1 MIRTVDFF
9 RPIVG
14 RRTFEEAIYQIA
26 YAVHVGDLKVGD
38 RLPAERQLAAQLE
51 ISRPTLREAI
61 SVLAQAGI
69 VTVALGSRGGTIVQS
84 DAVPPRLLDRGVRIR
99 VHEVAHVLEARR
111 LFEPQVAQLA
121 ATYATEDDYE
131 RLRHTIDGQRASDGG
146 DRDELGKWDERF
158 HIAMARATRN
168 PVVVQ
173 VMRDILRRIAIA
185 WDMEHDVDLGTGM
198 HERTLAALI
207 SKDPVHIDAVMD
219 EHLAILERMWEDE
232 AKRPQLRLP
241 HGART
246 NRRHAERN
254 S

>member
-14 RRTFEEAIYQIA
+14 RRTFEEAIHQIA

-61 SVLAQAGI
+61 SVLTQAGI

-131 RLRHTIDGQRASDGG
+131 RLRHTIDGQRASG
-146 DRDELGKWDERF
+146 DRDDLGKWDERF

-185 WDMEHDVDLGTGM
+185 WDMEHDVDLGADM

-232 AKRPQLRLP
+232 AQRPQLRLP
-241 HGART
+241 DGTRPHRQ
-246 NRRHAERN
+246 RAERHR
-254 S
+254 